1 MKIIIAGAG
10 AGKTTSM
17 AQKVLERYNTITDGK
32 IIYVITY
39 TNAARD
45 HIRKKIIELNG
56 SIPRGVKIETSHV
69 FLLQEII
76 FPYNHLL
83 FEQQYT
89 QVSLINLPEN
99 HGYRASKLAELRA
112 NNMIHVQE
120 TTKVA
125 KWIISGKSDDR
136 RIIKNKREKVL
147 SIIQRYLDCVFI
159 DEAQDMDQHLSG
171 IIEMLSNKEIGVIV
185 VGDPKQDLRGRN
197 ELRRLIEKY
206 SHNVEYK
213 KENHRCPISHV
224 KFANSYISPEEKQ
237 VCQLEEIGEIS
248 YIYETDISI
257 KDYVEDGNWCYSFI
271 SKKND
276 RFVTR
281 SDQMNSAKNNLRYE
295 IKALVRKSDIEE
307 NKVDQKVYLILKK
320 VLQDFDNTNHWAI
333 INKLGT
339 ELSIGLTP
347 QDKAR
352 MFAVLEMNEEI
363 NDDQSGV
370 LVQSIDK
377 IKGLEGE
384 NCLFILTTDL
394 SDYIFKEKTQMNKMM
409 NYLYVALTRA
419 KKKLMIMV
427 TSEVEHKYGREWID
441 CKFENLLSIYKEEGN
456 VKSEK

>member
-39 TNAARD
+39 TNVARD
-45 HIRKKIIELNG
+45 HIRKKVIELNG
-56 SIPRGVKIETSHV
+56 SIPRRVRIETSHV

-76 FPYNHLL
+76 FPFHHLL
-83 FEQQYT
+83 YEQQYN
-89 QVSLINLPEN
+89 QVSLIKLPEN
-99 HGYRASKLAELRA
+99 HGYRANKLGELRE
-112 NNMIHVQE
+112 NNTIHVQE
-120 TTKVA
+120 ATKVA

-136 RIIKNKREKVL
+136 KIIKNKREKIL
-147 SIIQRYLDCVFI
+147 AIIQRYLDCVFI
-159 DEAQDMDQHLSG
+159 DEAQDMDQYLSG
-171 IIEMLSNKEIGVIV
+171 IIEMLNNKEIGVIV

-197 ELRRLIEKY
+197 ELRKLIEKY

-224 KFANSYISPEEKQ
+224 NFANSYISPEEKQ
-237 VCQLEEIGEIS
+237 VCQHEEMGEIS
-248 YIYETDISI
+248 HIYENDISI
-257 KDYVEDGNWCYSFI
+257 KSYVDEGDWCYSFI
-271 SKKND
+271 LKKNE
-276 RFVTR
+276 RFVTQ
-281 SDQMNSAKNNLRYE
+281 SDEMNSAKNNLRYE
-295 IKALVRKSDIEE
+295 LKALVRKTDIEDK
-307 NKVDQKVYLILKK
+307 KVDQKVYLILEK

-333 INKLGT
+333 INRLGT
-339 ELSIGLTP
+339 ELSIGLTR

-352 MFAVLEMNEEI
+352 LFASLKMNEENNNEQNGI
-363 NDDQSGV
+363 

-394 SDYIFKEKTQMNKMM
+394 SDYIFKKKTEMNKMI

-419 KKKLMIMV
+419 KKKLVIMV
-427 TSEVEHKYGREWID
+427 TSEVENKYGRAWID
-441 CKFENLLSIYKEEGN
+441 CKFESLFSGN
-456 VKSEK
+456 KPGGDT